1 MLQLHQKQTLHKTFR
16 IKFIMRIFTIADNR
30 PISPFNEAARHLTI
44 VDSNILPTTLQLHQ
58 KEVTGAI
65 LGSSPVE
72 EDLTDIRE
80 LKSALQRERTSVRHD
95 DAVFVYRDNLY
106 FDRPFLEYFID
117 AARNLGRPCQ
127 AVLPSDDPAWA
138 KYTLPLSSLQ
148 RVHPASGPDYSPV
161 EIWYFPRGW
170 AEPEEWV
177 PIAIPSDAIEKGYYN
192 IPDTMSN
199 IKLEQDL
206 AKKGGKK
213 SEMRREQDLTHYL
226 SERTCVAIESW
237 VHLFN
242 ATVPLGV
249 FSFGSR
255 FEEHVSRHN
264 IFALKLL
271 IQSIF
276 EQKQVLSSSKVVK
289 IGPGT
294 DIHPSAIILGPTTI
308 GRNCSIGP
316 GVVIDNCAIGD
327 NVNIAQGC
335 QLMLS
340 VVGHNSFLP
349 FRAALFMTLI
359 MENTIVAQNTC
370 LQMCVVGRNS
380 FIGAGTT
387 FTDFNLLPSPIKALN
402 HANQIENIHQP
413 VMGGCVGHNC
423 RIGAGMIVYPARTI
437 ESDVILAASPERR
450 VLVKNI
456 NYEQS
461 DHHLFAPQ
469 ISALHRRLYQRGE
482 IMDESQLLDEWT

>member
-1 MLQLHQKQTLHKTFR
+1 
-16 IKFIMRIFTIADNR
+16 MRTFTIADNR
-30 PISPFNEAARHLTI
+30 LLIPFNEAARNLT
-44 VDSNILPTTLQLHQ
+44 VVGMNGLPNTLHIHQ
-58 KEVTGAI
+58 KEVAAAC
-65 LGSSPVE
+65 LGPSSVE
-72 EDLTDIRE
+72 EDLSHIRD
-80 LKSALQRERTSVRHD
+80 LKAVLQRDRSGVRSD
-95 DAVFVYRDNLY
+95 DSIFIYRDNIY
-106 FDRPFLEYFID
+106 FDRPFLEYFLKT
-117 AARNLGRPCQ
+117 ARQLKRPCQ
-127 AVLPSDDPAWA
+127 AVLPADDPAWN
-138 KYTLPLSSLQ
+138 KYTFPLSSLQ
-148 RVHPASGPDYSPV
+148 RAYPMSGPAYCPI
-161 EIWYFPRGW
+161 EIWYFPHGW

-177 PIAIPSDAIEKGYYN
+177 PIAVPSDAIEKGYYN
-192 IPDTMSN
+192 IPDTMTN
-199 IKLEQDL
+199 IKGEMQQDGSR
-206 AKKGGKK
+206 KNGKNPG
-213 SEMRREQDLTHYL
+213 MRRDQDLTHYL
-226 SERTCVAIESW
+226 AERSCVVIESW

-249 FSFGSR
+249 FSIGSR
-255 FEEHVSRHN
+255 FEEFVAKHN
-264 IFALKLL
+264 FFAIRLL
-271 IQSIF
+271 LQAIL

-294 DIHPSAIILGPTTI
+294 DIHPSAVILGPTTI

-316 GVVIDNCAIGD
+316 GVIIDNCTIGD

-340 VVGHNSFLP
+340 VVGHNVFLP

-370 LQMCVVGRNS
+370 LQMCVIGRNS

-402 HANQIENIHQP
+402 YAGEFEDIHQP
-413 VMGGCVGHNC
+413 VLGGCVGHNC

-450 VLVKNI
+450 VLIKNI
-456 NYEQS
+456 TYEQS

-469 ISALHRRLYQRGE
+469 IAALHRRFYQRGE
-482 IMDESQLLDEWT
+482 ITDERQLLEEWT